1 MSQLNLFDEFAGQQA
16 IKQCS
21 KCLERKSLALFP
33 KRGNHCKECVKERAR
48 EFSRTPDQ
56 VQKRKEWRANRT
68 AEQRELQRERNRI
81 RYYNRTPEREKKD
94 LERRNVRKG
103 LDNKRARERRANESP
118 DERIRRN
125 QIQWMSRLKTV
136 YGISPGI
143 LQTMYD
149 DQGGKCYFCGSAKPL
164 RGRGALAIDHD
175 HDTRIVRGLLCN
187 PCNANF
193 LAPYE
198 QLPKELQDSPR
209 TNAYLLRGKSGDY
222 IEDIRNRLS
231 KAAGQPVSK

>member
-1 MSQLNLFDEFAGQQA
+1 MSQLNLLDEFAVQQA
-16 IKQCS
+16 NKQCL
-21 KCLERKSLALFP
+21 KCLAWKSLASFP
-33 KRGNHCKECVKERAR
+33 QKGNHCKECVNER
-48 EFSRTPDQ
+48 SRD
-56 VQKRKEWRANRT
+56 
-68 AEQRELQRERNRI
+68 
-81 RYYNRTPEREKKD
+81 RY
-94 LERRNVRKG
+94 
-103 LDNKRARERRANESP
+103 ANETP

-164 RGRGALAIDHD
+164 RGRGALAIDHN
-175 HDTRIVRGLLCN
+175 HDTGIIRGLLCK

-209 TNAYLLRGKSGDY
+209 TNAYLLRGKSGNY
-222 IEDIRNRLS
+222 IEDIRNRLD
-231 KAAGQPVSK
+231 KATGQPVSK